1 MCCEYGYTRK
11 STPKQSIDRQ
21 IRNIKSFFPNAIILQ
36 ETYTGTKID
45 RKEWNKLYRVVKAG
59 DIDKFTFKE
68 ITTLFSLLKLDDE
81 TKLKLMAA

>member
-1 MCCEYGYTRK
+1 MTKAERMKDEKTKELNALIAGYL
-11 STPKQSIDRQ
+11 
-21 IRNIKSFFPNAIILQ
+21 IRNG
-36 ETYTGTKID
+36 Y
-45 RKEWNKLYRVVKAG
+45 RKEELALQLGIALSSFYNKTK

>member
-1 MCCEYGYTRK
+1 MSKAERIKAEKTKEIRALIAGYLIRSGYTK
-11 STPKQSIDRQ
+11 EDWA
-21 IRNIKSFFPNAIILQ
+21 IKLGISLASL
-36 ETYTGTKID
+36 Y
-45 RKEWNKLYRVVKAG
+45 NKMK

>member
-1 MCCEYGYTRK
+1 MTKSKRMKDEKTKELNALIAGYL
-11 STPKQSIDRQ
+11 
-21 IRNIKSFFPNAIILQ
+21 IRNGYKKEDLALQLGIALSSFYNK
-36 ETYTGTKID
+36 TK
-45 RKEWNKLYRVVKAG
+45 

>member
-1 MCCEYGYTRK
+1 MSKAERIKEEKTKEIRALIAGYLIRSGYTK
-11 STPKQSIDRQ
+11 EDLA
-21 IRNIKSFFPNAIILQ
+21 IKLGISLASL
-36 ETYTGTKID
+36 Y
-45 RKEWNKLYRVVKAG
+45 NKMK

>member
-1 MCCEYGYTRK
+1 MSKAEKIKAEKTIELNALIAGYL
-11 STPKQSIDRQ
+11 
-21 IRNIKSFFPNAIILQ
+21 IRRGYSKDDLALQLNISRASL
-36 ETYTGTKID
+36 Y
-45 RKEWNKLYRVVKAG
+45 NKMK